1 MENQRMSIASATRVA
16 RPLIALGGASVLTAG
31 IVLFAPEV
39 GLVALGAMIGAWV
52 ALSAI
57 RVVILLGVAHQ
68 LYLRCHPEP
77 AT

>member
-1 MENQRMSIASATRVA
+1 V
-16 RPLIALGGASVLTAG
+16 
-31 IVLFAPEV
+31 FAPEV

-68 LYLRCHPEP
+68 LYLRLHPEP